1 MLVFFNQLILLQITD
16 TWASKTAQQVKV
28 FATNT
33 DDLNSIPGI
42 FNQNPQGGK
51 REKLHKLNLWPPH
64 IHKHTRSLSFTHIL
78 NT

>member
-42 FNQNPQGGK
+42 FNQNPRGGK
-51 REKLHKLNLWPPH
+51 REKLHKLTSDL
-64 IHKHTRSLSFTHIL
+64 HTYINTLALSLSLTY
-78 NT
+78 

>member
-16 TWASKTAQQVKV
+16 SWASKTAQQVKV

-42 FNQNPQGGK
+42 FNQNPQSGK
-51 REKLHKLNLWPPH
+51 REKLHKLTSDL
-64 IHKHTRSLSFTHIL
+64 HTYINTLALSLSLTY
-78 NT
+78 

>member
-1 MLVFFNQLILLQITD
+1 MLVFFNQLILLRITD

-42 FNQNPQGGK
+42 FNRNPRGGK
-51 REKLHKLNLWPPH
+51 REKLHKLTSDL
-64 IHKHTRSLSFTHIL
+64 HTYINTLALSLSLTY
-78 NT
+78 